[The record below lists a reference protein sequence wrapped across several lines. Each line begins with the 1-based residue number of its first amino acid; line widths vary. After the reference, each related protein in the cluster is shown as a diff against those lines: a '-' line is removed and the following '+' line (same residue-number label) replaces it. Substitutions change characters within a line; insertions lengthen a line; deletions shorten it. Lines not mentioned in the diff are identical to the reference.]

1 MFIQMLFCVVCCLL
15 AMFQAAGA
23 DFASPSL
30 ISQLRRLTSNVRNRS
45 NVQIG
50 QIDGI
55 RRRKK
60 KFRTPHQGGGS
71 ATWRKCGVM
80 RRMAQIIEG
89 CPDRYSPHH
98 LDAPSSLLLRNET
111 RADPMRRNAAL
122 FIERVDRR
130 RSMRHLRANT
140 RVSVHVYM
148 WVSISTHP
156 DQDPDVIMVTY
167 ALPHLS

>member
-71 ATWRKCGVM
+71 ATWRKCGVR

-130 RSMRHLRANT
+130 RSSSIDASLT
-140 RVSVHVYM
+140 RKYARQCSCVHVG
-148 WVSISTHP
+148 
-156 DQDPDVIMVTY
+156 
-167 ALPHLS
+167 